1 VNALDLVLIVIVAF
15 SVIAGFTAGFA
26 RVGVGL
32 AAALLGVFCGFWL
45 YGIPA
50 GWLAEYL
57 GPGAAA
63 NLLGFF
69 LVFAIFVIAGGVL
82 GGILARVFKWIG
94 LSWLD
99 RMLGAG
105 AGFIRGAFLVIAV
118 VTVITAFAP
127 NPPPRFMVQSRV
139 MPYAAHA
146 ASVLAATAPRSL
158 KEPFHTSV
166 EKLRR
171 MWSDGVRFDRRPARL
186 KSQEI

>member
-15 SVIAGFTAGFA
+15 SVIAGFMAGFA

-32 AAALLGVFCGFWL
+32 AATLLGVLCGFWL

-69 LVFAIFVIAGGVL
+69 LVFAIFVIAGGVI

-99 RMLGAG
+99 RLLGAG
-105 AGFIRGAFLVIAV
+105 AGLARGALLVVAV

-127 NPPPRFMVQSRV
+127 SPPPRFMAQSRV

-158 KEPFHTSV
+158 KEPFYLSV

-171 MWSDGVRFDRRPARL
+171 MWSNGVHFNPRPARL
-186 KSQEI
+186 KPQEL

>member
-1 VNALDLVLIVIVAF
+1 VNALDLVFIVIVAF
-15 SVIAGFTAGFA
+15 SVIAGFMAGFA

-32 AAALLGVFCGFWL
+32 AATLLGVLCGFWL

-57 GPGAAA
+57 GTGAAA

-69 LVFAIFVIAGGVL
+69 LVFAIFVIAGGVI

-99 RMLGAG
+99 RLLGAG
-105 AGFIRGAFLVIAV
+105 AGLARGALLVVAV

-127 NPPPRFMVQSRV
+127 SPPPRFMAQSRV

-158 KEPFHTSV
+158 KEPFYLSV

-171 MWSDGVRFDRRPARL
+171 MWSNGVHFNPRPARL
-186 KSQEI
+186 KPQEL

>member
-1 VNALDLVLIVIVAF
+1 VNALDLVFIVIVAF
-15 SVIAGFTAGFA
+15 SVIAGFMAGFA

-32 AAALLGVFCGFWL
+32 AATLLGVLCGFWL

-69 LVFAIFVIAGGVL
+69 LVFAIFVIAGGVI

-99 RMLGAG
+99 RLLGAG
-105 AGFIRGAFLVIAV
+105 AGLARGALLVVAV

-127 NPPPRFMVQSRV
+127 SPPPRFMAQSRV

-158 KEPFHTSV
+158 KEPFYLSV

-171 MWSDGVRFDRRPARL
+171 MWSNGVHFNPRPARL
-186 KSQEI
+186 KPQEL